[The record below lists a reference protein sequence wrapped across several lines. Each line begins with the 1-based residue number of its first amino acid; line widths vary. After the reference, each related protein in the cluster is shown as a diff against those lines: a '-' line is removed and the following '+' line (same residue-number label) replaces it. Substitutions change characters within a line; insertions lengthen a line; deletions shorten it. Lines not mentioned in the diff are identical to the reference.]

1 LVLDAVQYVKNP
13 ASKTH
18 IAIKELPY
26 VAVICASGTILP
38 NQWTDIYGVVDFL
51 AGHPF
56 DTEQEFVQVFVTQ

>member
-1 LVLDAVQYVKNP
+1 
-13 ASKTH
+13 
-18 IAIKELPY
+18 

-56 DTEQEFVQVFVTQ
+56 DTEQEFVQVFITQ